1 MNIVLISIVIFLL
14 TLAASYAGLQTQ
26 KRLADEHKTGESKAV
41 VGQVA
46 GLLTLLLA
54 LVLGT
59 LIGVSFAY
67 FSTQKTEL
75 EGFAAQV
82 LRLDQALAQYGPETK
97 PLRDK
102 IKAGIQKGYDT
113 FWGGGEGD
121 SNALSVATPL
131 ANAQA
136 INDFLATLQPKTDL
150 QKQALATANQYNS
163 MVEQSRLLMS
173 LQVASGPVSWILI
186 AIMVFWTVA
195 LFFGIGLF
203 AEPNSL
209 VIAALAFGAA
219 SIAFAIF
226 LILELGLPYTGML
239 KVSPAAAFEQ
249 AIPSTWT
256 NTVPAAAR
264 KRVSS
269 ALRLG
274 PARVKVAKLQRFCM
288 IRHYYHR
295 KIVNNRRP
303 RSSRRPEGSND
314 DFRRERPTKR

>member
-1 MNIVLISIVIFLL
+1 MNIVLISIIIFLL
-14 TLAASYAGLQTQ
+14 TLAASYAGLQVQ
-26 KRLADEHKTGESKAV
+26 RQLAEKHKTGESRGV

-67 FSTQKTEL
+67 FATQKTEL
-75 EGFAAQV
+75 EGFSAQV

-113 FWGGGEGD
+113 FWGGGD
-121 SNALSVATPL
+121 ADPSLLSVEVPL
-131 ANAQA
+131 QNAQG
-136 INDFLATLQPKTDL
+136 ISDFLATLKPTTDA
-150 QKQALATANQYNS
+150 QKAALASANAYAS

-173 LQVASGPVSWILI
+173 LQVASGPVSWVLI
-186 AIMVFWTVA
+186 AILVFWTVA

-203 AEPNSL
+203 AESNAL

-226 LILELGLPYTGML
+226 LILELGLPYTGLL
-239 KVSPAAAFEQ
+239 KVSPASLEQ
-249 AIPSTWT
+249 AMQYID
-256 NTVPAAAR
+256 
-264 KRVSS
+264 K
-269 ALRLG
+269 
-274 PARVKVAKLQRFCM
+274 
-288 IRHYYHR
+288 
-295 KIVNNRRP
+295 
-303 RSSRRPEGSND
+303 
-314 DFRRERPTKR
+314 

>member
-26 KRLADEHKTGESKAV
+26 KRLAEEHKTGESKGV

-102 IKAGIQKGYDT
+102 IKAGIVKAYDT
-113 FWGGGEGD
+113 FWGGGEVD
-121 SNALSVATPL
+121 PNALTVAVPL

-136 INDFLATLQPKTDL
+136 ISDFLATLQPKTDQ
-150 QKQALATANQYNS
+150 QKQALATANQYNG

-203 AEPNSL
+203 AEPNAL

-226 LILELGLPYTGML
+226 LILELGLPYSGML
-239 KVSPAAAFEQ
+239 KVSPAALEQ
-249 AIPSTWT
+249 TIEFIG
-256 NTVPAAAR
+256 
-264 KRVSS
+264 K
-269 ALRLG
+269 
-274 PARVKVAKLQRFCM
+274 
-288 IRHYYHR
+288 
-295 KIVNNRRP
+295 
-303 RSSRRPEGSND
+303 
-314 DFRRERPTKR
+314 